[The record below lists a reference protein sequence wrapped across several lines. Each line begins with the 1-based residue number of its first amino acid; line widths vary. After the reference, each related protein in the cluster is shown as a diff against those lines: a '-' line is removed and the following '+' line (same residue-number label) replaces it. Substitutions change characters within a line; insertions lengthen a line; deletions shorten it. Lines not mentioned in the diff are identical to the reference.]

1 MTTVKVAER
10 MKVQPWVIDP
20 DERIMPWEWA
30 DRVLTIMNCEIE
42 ASKAEQRNAAS
53 RERLGRVKNGQG
65 KFQRR

>member
-30 DRVLTIMNCEIE
+30 DRVLTIMNCEAE
-42 ASKAEQRNAAS
+42 ASQSEQRAAASKA
-53 RERLGRVKNGQG
+53 RLDRVRSGKGR
-65 KFQRR
+65 FQR

>member
-30 DRVLTIMNCEIE
+30 ARVLTIMNCEAE
-42 ASKAEQRNAAS
+42 ASKSEQREAAS
-53 RERLGRVKNGQG
+53 KARLDRVRSGKGR
-65 KFQRR
+65 FQR